1 MKRQLVPAALA
12 ALLGAGCQDVVSAP
26 TTCPEFCPPGQIE
39 VRDTILA
46 NSVEPV
52 GSYGG
57 YKLPHEAREIQI
69 VGPGGPAEARALI
82 EFNAFSETYSGA
94 DTSVKNTIL
103 QTDSIRITVHIARR
117 TPGSRGIVLALHEIP
132 FHLDSTATYAALAP
146 YFDDSTLVATL
157 AVPDSLRSGLVSAT
171 APASRLRYFLRDSLT
186 GRIGVRIRSLEPAF
200 VSLADSDTVV
210 TARVTR
216 FVQLD
221 SSSGTTRVTRS
232 DSRVVFFRTF
242 VVDPARLPAP
252 EGLIVG
258 GVTAARAFIR
268 LTIPARILDSTQVVR
283 GTLLLPQAR
292 PAFGAPGDTF
302 RLRAH
307 ALGADFGPKS
317 PLIAPE
323 DDSTS
328 AGSARIAAK
337 STDTAVVDITNVL
350 RAWRGNPSLPHTIML
365 RVVPEATSINQ
376 FEVPG
381 RQTGLEPVL
390 RITYGLPFRVVGR

>member
-1 MKRQLVPAALA
+1 V
-12 ALLGAGCQDVVSAP
+12 
-26 TTCPEFCPPGQIE
+26 
-39 VRDTILA
+39 LA

-52 GSYGG
+52 GSYSG
-57 YKLPHEAREIQI
+57 YKLPHEAAEIQV

-82 EFNAFSETYSGA
+82 EFNAFSATYSGA

-103 QTDSIRITVHIARR
+103 QTDSIQVTLRISRR
-117 TPGSRGIVLALHEIP
+117 SAGNRGVVLALHEIP
-132 FHLDSTATYAALAP
+132 FHLDSTTTYEEVAP

-157 AVPDSLRSGLVSAT
+157 PVPDSLASGLVSVT
-171 APASRLRYFLRDSLT
+171 APASRLRYFLKDSLV
-186 GRIGVRIRSLEPAF
+186 GRLGVRIRSLEPAF
-200 VSLADSDTVV
+200 VSLANADTVAL
-210 TARVTR
+210 ARVAR

-221 SSSGTTRVTRS
+221 SSTGTARVTRS
-232 DSRVVFFRTF
+232 DSRIVFFRTF
-242 VVDPARLPAP
+242 VLDPAGLPAP
-252 EGLIVG
+252 EGLTVG

-268 LTIPARILDSTQVVR
+268 LTIPGRILDSTQIVR

-317 PLIAPE
+317 PLIARE
-323 DDSTS
+323 DDSTT
-328 AGSARIAAK
+328 AGSARIA
-337 STDTAVVDITNVL
+337 SQSSDTAAVDITNVL